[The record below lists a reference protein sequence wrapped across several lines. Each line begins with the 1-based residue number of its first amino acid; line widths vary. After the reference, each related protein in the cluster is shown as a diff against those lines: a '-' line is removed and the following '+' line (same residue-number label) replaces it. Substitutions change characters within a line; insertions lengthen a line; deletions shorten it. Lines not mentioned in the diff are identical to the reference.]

1 MKRMVGILSVA
12 SMLCGGAAHGEVIH
26 AGGTDRGV
34 VRDHNEDTL
43 LLMPESG
50 VYIVADGMGGHAA
63 GEVASA
69 MAVESVRVAVET
81 PFWGKF
87 DSVLPLY
94 RTMTV
99 LSSFY
104 QANRNVLS
112 ASLSNRAQRGMGTT
126 MVGAVVR
133 DGAVDVVNLGDSRAY
148 LIRARQIVQ
157 ISHDHSLVQAL
168 IDSGELDTPEK
179 VAAFPHKNIIT
190 QAIGTRPELA
200 PDVFHVMSRPGDVY
214 LLCSDGLV
222 NELSDAEIL
231 GIVEAHSENLS
242 EGVTAL
248 IDQTN
253 ARGARDNVTVVLVK
267 VTG

>member
-126 MVGAVVR
+126 MVGK
-133 DGAVDVVNLGDSRAY
+133 S
-148 LIRARQIVQ
+148 
-157 ISHDHSLVQAL
+157 
-168 IDSGELDTPEK
+168 
-179 VAAFPHKNIIT
+179 
-190 QAIGTRPELA
+190 
-200 PDVFHVMSRPGDVY
+200 
-214 LLCSDGLV
+214 
-222 NELSDAEIL
+222 
-231 GIVEAHSENLS
+231 EAKRS
-242 EGVTAL
+242 
-248 IDQTN
+248 
-253 ARGARDNVTVVLVK
+253 
-267 VTG
+267 